1 MASTSKMDD
10 KLSTKR
16 KRKTEPKK
24 WSEREVNDILNY
36 MRVHRNIEKPTAQ
49 IYYRKLIDESKL
61 DATWNLV
68 RFKVK
73 GGWQKADA
81 HRKSIMAGEEDGDEI
96 DDTTLR
102 AKLEMEVVGR
112 ESLESRSS
120 LDMLHCEDEST
131 TEPLF
136 TSGIEDL
143 SQVASMD
150 ANRRKF
156 QEDRLWVERE
166 TLKLQQ
172 EQFLWAKEVEERKM
186 RLEEQQFKLEER
198 RIALEEQR
206 READFQLKQLELE
219 LKYFF
224 SLKAFH

>member
-1 MASTSKMDD
+1 
-10 KLSTKR
+10 
-16 KRKTEPKK
+16 
-24 WSEREVNDILNY
+24 
-36 MRVHRNIEKPTAQ
+36 
-49 IYYRKLIDESKL
+49 
-61 DATWNLV
+61 
-68 RFKVK
+68 
-73 GGWQKADA
+73 
-81 HRKSIMAGEEDGDEI
+81 MAGEEDGDEI

-102 AKLEMEVVGR
+102 AKLVRLCPHYEKLSDIFSVRKEMEVVGR